1 MFFVVEIM
9 EKISNWKKAVIPQ
22 KALLLGGLLL
32 CGIGILLSA
41 TSYETIN
48 KEVIHSE
55 LTHENIKRLANTN
68 WKLKYYDCAS
78 CGNRADDL
86 SLRADG
92 TGVLEN
98 NPIRWTVKDDTVSI
112 ITDPQ
117 ISCNF
122 PHVLLADE
130 NLMFGTSICK
140 EDKKAA
146 NFIAS
151 KVASLSPN
159 NENTTGS
166 NNDVASEN
174 KTNSNIYSVFDKTYM
189 FKRGMERVYGDRKI
203 DVIIIHSS
211 FCVNSNDP
219 FDLYCVLAEYKR
231 HGVAAHYL
239 IDREGNIHRLVKE
252 NDIAFHA
259 GFGKMPDGYNAIN
272 RRSLGIELINSETQ
286 GPTDAQYEA
295 LGKLVKDIKQRN
307 KIKYIKGHNH
317 IAPGRKSD
325 PWKFNWKTFY
335 ETIKEDDLP

>member
-1 MFFVVEIM
+1 MPNKSLFV
-9 EKISNWKKAVIPQ
+9 
-22 KALLLGGLLL
+22 GGLLL

-41 TSYETIN
+41 TNYETIN

-55 LTHENIKRLANTN
+55 LTHENIKRLANTD
-68 WKLKYYDCAS
+68 WKLKYYDCSS
-78 CGNRADDL
+78 CSSRADDL

-92 TGVLEN
+92 TGMLEN
-98 NPIRWTVKDDTVSI
+98 VPIRWTVKDDTVNI
-112 ITDPQ
+112 ITDPHL
-117 ISCNF
+117 SCNF
-122 PHVLLADE
+122 PNVLLADE

-140 EDKKAA
+140 EDNRAA

-151 KVASLSPN
+151 KISVAFNTKEKTEATETEANAASATNNTSTANILS
-159 NENTTGS
+159 
-166 NNDVASEN
+166 
-174 KTNSNIYSVFDKTYM
+174 IFDKTYI
-189 FKRGMERVYGDRKI
+189 FKRGLERVYGERKV
-203 DVIIIHSS
+203 DAIIIHSS
-211 FCVNSNDP
+211 FCINSKDP

-286 GPTDAQYEA
+286 GPTEAQYAA
-295 LGKLVKDIKQRN
+295 LGKLVKNIKQRH

-335 ETIKEDDLP
+335 ESIKEDDLP